1 MRINLAHSF
10 HRQATYHIHRAEG
23 MMPMILTNSVG
34 VINVTNVVLPHM
46 RSLCEG
52 SVVFIGSR
60 SAFRNLTQVR
70 AYICP
75 RLIFAS
81 CPGLTVRPT
90 GPRFVVGFTSGS
102 CTYLTFLV
110 QWFYAASKAALRC
123 KVSRFLRDGGDNLRG
138 DVLRRDGFLQCR
150 RSDRDIGHLPHRNE
164 LAAACRSSTTRL

>member
-1 MRINLAHSF
+1 MR
-10 HRQATYHIHRAEG
+10 
-23 MMPMILTNSVG
+23 MILTNTVG

-81 CPGLTVRPT
+81 CPGLTVPQ
-90 GPRFVVGFTSGS
+90 GLGS
-102 CTYLTFLV
+102 L
-110 QWFYAASKAALRC
+110 WAL
-123 KVSRFLRDGGDNLRG
+123 
-138 DVLRRDGFLQCR
+138 
-150 RSDRDIGHLPHRNE
+150 P
-164 LAAACRSSTTRL
+164 LALAHT